1 MRRRFDPYVL
11 IVPLVLMVAWE
22 LATRLELLDPRF
34 FAPLTV
40 IGATLLEFA
49 VDGDFWAELG
59 VTLRRLGLA
68 FVVAAT
74 VGTVV
79 GIASA
84 LWRPVE
90 LLIRPVVDTIYPL
103 PKIALLPLLIIIVGM
118 GEPAFVL
125 TGMATAL
132 FQVTLS
138 MSAAVRGVDPL
149 LIEAG
154 RNYGAHGWRFFVRV
168 LIPAMLPLFLN
179 ALRLAMGLS
188 LITVL
193 AVEFVAARSG
203 IGHIIHLA
211 WQQLMV
217 PRMYAGILVAGILG
231 HLINVLFRNLDRY
244 LMPWRHGAGRQTAG
258 VGT

>member
-11 IVPLVLMVAWE
+11 IVPFVLIAVWE

-40 IGATLLEFA
+40 IAVTLFEFA
-49 VDGDFWAELG
+49 IDGDFWAELG
-59 VTLRRLGLA
+59 ITLRRLGLA
-68 FVVAAT
+68 FAIAAT
-74 VGTVV
+74 LGTVV

-138 MSAAVRGVDPL
+138 MSAAVRNVDPL
-149 LIEAG
+149 LLEAG

-203 IGHIIHLA
+203 IGHLIHLA

-217 PRMYAGILVAGILG
+217 PRMYAGILVAGLLG

-244 LMPWRHGAGRQTAG
+244 LMPWRHTTGARPLG
-258 VGT
+258 VGA